1 MQVNNGGTMQAR
13 ILIVDD
19 EIQITR
25 LISMVLGSDGHQ
37 TDVAHTCHD
46 ALILIGQQSYDVIFI
61 DIMLDKNQ
69 GGLALLKTATTLSP
83 TSRVVMM
90 TGYPDVATA
99 TESIR
104 YGAFDYLC
112 KPFDSLQ
119 ISSITRHAIEN
130 RKLQLERE
138 QFRANLEAINRSIS
152 DAIIMV
158 DQHLQLQHLNDAA
171 LQCGYSTD
179 QLGQAIDQLST
190 GCNGSCR
197 MALAET
203 VRTGQR
209 QELKRIE
216 CRGNGSRP
224 RIVSVIATPTTSED
238 GDRTGAV
245 AVIRDETELDALER
259 QLQQRSR
266 FHTIIGRAPVM
277 QQLFTRIEALAD
289 VTSTVLIC
297 GESGTGKELV
307 AQALH
312 ECGTRKQ
319 KPFIKLNCSALP
331 EGLLESEL
339 FGHVRGAFTGAIK
352 DKMGRFQKAHGGT
365 IFLDEIGDISPALQI
380 RLLRVLQEREIE
392 RVGDTTPIKIDVRVI
407 AATHRNL
414 QEKVRRGEFRQDL
427 YYRLNVVRLDV
438 PPLRNRLEDLPLLVE
453 HFLQQFSH
461 KFNRTCSSL
470 SEDVL
475 AALRSHSWPGNIREL
490 EHLIEH
496 ACILSH
502 SSIITSD
509 DLPTEF
515 FNTVGHRTE
524 TNHPQQPHPTID
536 LQEALRRTQGNRTEA
551 AKLLG
556 ISRRTF
562 YRWLEQQT
570 DQ

>member
-1 MQVNNGGTMQAR
+1 
-13 ILIVDD
+13 
-19 EIQITR
+19 
-25 LISMVLGSDGHQ
+25 
-37 TDVAHTCHD
+37 
-46 ALILIGQQSYDVIFI
+46 
-61 DIMLDKNQ
+61 
-69 GGLALLKTATTLSP
+69 
-83 TSRVVMM
+83 
-90 TGYPDVATA
+90 
-99 TESIR
+99 
-104 YGAFDYLC
+104 
-112 KPFDSLQ
+112 
-119 ISSITRHAIEN
+119 
-130 RKLQLERE
+130 
-138 QFRANLEAINRSIS
+138 
-152 DAIIMV
+152 
-158 DQHLQLQHLNDAA
+158 
-171 LQCGYSTD
+171 
-179 QLGQAIDQLST
+179 
-190 GCNGSCR
+190 
-197 MALAET
+197 
-203 VRTGQR
+203 
-209 QELKRIE
+209 
-216 CRGNGSRP
+216 
-224 RIVSVIATPTTSED
+224 
-238 GDRTGAV
+238 
-245 AVIRDETELDALER
+245 
-259 QLQQRSR
+259 
-266 FHTIIGRAPVM
+266 
-277 QQLFTRIEALAD
+277 
-289 VTSTVLIC
+289 
-297 GESGTGKELV
+297 V

-312 ECGTRKQ
+312 ECVTRKH

-352 DKMGRFQKAHGGT
+352 DKMGRLQKAHGGT
-365 IFLDEIGDISPALQI
+365 IVLDEIGDISPALQI

-461 KFNRTCSSL
+461 KFNRICSSL

-475 AALRSHSWPGNIREL
+475 TALRSHSWPGNIREL

-515 FNTVGHRTE
+515 FSTIGLRTE
-524 TNHPQQPHPTID
+524 TSHPQQPHPTVD

-562 YRWLEQQT
+562 YRWLEQQP

>member
-1 MQVNNGGTMQAR
+1 MAAR

-19 EIQITR
+19 EIPITR
-25 LISMVLGSDGHQ
+25 LICTVLGSDGYQ

-46 ALILIGQQSYDVIFI
+46 ALTLIAGQPYDVIFI
-61 DIMLDKNQ
+61 DIMLDKAQ
-69 GGLALLKTATTLSP
+69 GGLALLKTAATLSP
-83 TSRVVMM
+83 TSRVVIM

-99 TESIR
+99 TEAVR
-104 YGAFDYLC
+104 CGAFDYLC

-119 ISSITRHAIEN
+119 ISSITRHAVEN
-130 RKLQLERE
+130 RRLQLERE

-158 DQHLQLQHLNDAA
+158 DQQLYLQHLNDAA
-171 LQCGYSTD
+171 LQCGYRAD
-179 QLGQAIDQLST
+179 QLGQPIDTLPT
-190 GCNGSCR
+190 GCQGSCR

-216 CRGNGSRP
+216 CRGNGNRP

-238 GDRTGAV
+238 GHRTGAV

-266 FHTIIGRAPVM
+266 FHTIIGRAPIM

-312 ECGTRKQ
+312 ECGARKQ

-427 YYRLNVVRLDV
+427 YYRLNVVRLAV
-438 PPLRNRLEDLPLLVE
+438 PPLRERLEDLPLLVD

-475 AALRSHSWPGNIREL
+475 SAFRNHSWPGNVREL

-496 ACILSH
+496 ACILSP

-509 DLPTEF
+509 ALPTEF
-515 FNTVGHRTE
+515 FNIAKSTSEAGAALHH
-524 TNHPQQPHPTID
+524 HPDMTIK
-536 LQEALRRTQGNRTEA
+536 EALRRTGGNRTEA

-556 ISRRTF
+556 VSRRTF
-562 YRWLEQQT
+562 YRRLEQQSES
-570 DQ
+570 

>member
-1 MQVNNGGTMQAR
+1 MAAR

-19 EIQITR
+19 EVSITR
-25 LISMVLGSDGHQ
+25 LICTVLGSDGYQ

-46 ALILIGQQSYDVIFI
+46 ALTLIADQPYDVIFI
-61 DIMLDKNQ
+61 DIMLDKAQ
-69 GGLALLKTATTLSP
+69 GGLALLKTAATLSP
-83 TSRVVMM
+83 TSRVIIM

-99 TESIR
+99 TEAIR
-104 YGAFDYLC
+104 HGAFDYLC

-130 RKLQLERE
+130 RRLQLERE

-158 DQHLQLQHLNDAA
+158 DQQLHLQHLNDAA
-171 LQCGYSTD
+171 LQCGYRTD
-179 QLGQAIDQLST
+179 QLGQPIDTLPT
-190 GCNGSCR
+190 GCHGSCR

-216 CRGNGSRP
+216 CRGNGSCT
-224 RIVSVIATPTTSED
+224 RIVSIIATPTTSED
-238 GDRTGAV
+238 GHRTGAV

-266 FHTIIGRAPVM
+266 FHTIIGRAPIM

-312 ECGTRKQ
+312 ECGARKQ

-392 RVGDTTPIKIDVRVI
+392 RVGDTSPIKIDVRVI

-427 YYRLNVVRLDV
+427 YYRLNVVRLVV
-438 PPLRNRLEDLPLLVE
+438 PPLRERLEDLPLLVD
-453 HFLQQFSH
+453 HFLHQFSH

-475 AALRSHSWPGNIREL
+475 AAFRSHSWPGNVREL

-496 ACILSH
+496 ACILSK

-509 DLPTEF
+509 ALPAEF
-515 FNTVGHRTE
+515 FNITK
-524 TNHPQQPHPTID
+524 TNHEASISAISNSNMD

-562 YRWLEQQT
+562 YRWLEQQSES
-570 DQ
+570 